1 MAISLLNNIAALEA
15 QNQLQNTQ
23 NNLQNTLYQ
32 LSSGS
37 RINSGADDAA
47 GLAIANGMQANIT
60 ALNQSQANANNGVG
74 MLQTADGALAQVTTL
89 LNRAVTLATE
99 SANGT
104 LNGDNGT
111 QRTALDAE
119 YTQIKAE
126 ISSIGANTTF
136 NGTAIFQGS
145 SANSLQSQTTSTL
158 SATSSLGATAG
169 QLVIDVGGQ
178 KETFAT
184 AANETLGTLMNAIN
198 TSNTGLEAT
207 VQSGKFV
214 VTDLQNRG
222 DIALD
227 GSSSGTVLT
236 TLQGAGTVAMA
247 SPVDTQANTNELQF
261 ATDFSAGGTGTV
273 LDSVE
278 GNAGNAEPLVLDVGG
293 KTYTFDTT
301 AGTTTVGD
309 LMNQINS
316 GTDSSGNATDL
327 RASLQTV
334 GSTQLLTVQDLGN
347 NGDIA
352 MDSTSN
358 ATLQADLGGQPVNP
372 QTPVTQSGLSVF
384 LSDSTSIGTNTI
396 NVSIGALAA
405 NNIGGVDITQNTL
418 ETQAGAEAA
427 LTQINTAI
435 SNIAAMRGNIGA
447 GINRLQAASNVESA
461 QVQNLTSAEDQIMA
475 ANVPQQV
482 TNLSEYSILE
492 QSGISAL
499 AQANS
504 AQQSILK
511 LLQ

>member
-1 MAISLLNNIAALEA
+1 MAISLLNNISALEA
-15 QNQLQNTQ
+15 QNQLQITQ
-23 NNLQNTLYQ
+23 SKLQNTLYQ

-47 GLAIANGMQANIT
+47 GLAIANGMQANMT
-60 ALNQSQANANNGVG
+60 ALTQSQANANNGVG
-74 MLQTADGALAQVTTL
+74 MLQVADGALAQVTTL

-145 SANSLQSQTTSTL
+145 SANSLVSQT
-158 SATSSLGATAG
+158 ATALTAGTSLGATAG
-169 QLVIDVGGQ
+169 ALVIDVGGA
-178 KETFAT
+178 KTSFTT
-184 AANETLGTLMNAIN
+184 AAAETVGTLMNGIN
-198 TSNTGLEAT
+198 TSNTGLLAT
-207 VQSGKFV
+207 IQSGKLV
-214 VTDLQNRG
+214 ITDQQNRG

-227 GSSSGTVLT
+227 GSSSGTVVS
-236 TLQGAGTVAMA
+236 TLQGAGAVAMA
-247 SPVDTQANTNELQF
+247 SPVTTQANTNQIQF
-261 ATDFSAGGTGTV
+261 QQDFSTDGTASALADAGT
-273 LDSVE
+273 LSL
-278 GNAGNAEPLVLDVGG
+278 NVGG
-293 KTYTFDTT
+293 KTYNYTVS
-301 AGTTTVGD
+301 GTGTVGD
-309 LMNQINS
+309 LMNEINS
-316 GTDSSGNATDL
+316 GFDDSTTPQATNL

-334 GSTQLLTVQDLGN
+334 GGKSLLTIQDLGS

-352 MDSTSN
+352 MST
-358 ATLQADLGGQPVNP
+358 TTTPIVQTDLGGAPVNP

-384 LSDSTSIGTNTI
+384 LSDSTSTGTNTI
-396 NVSIGALAA
+396 NVSIGSLAA
-405 NNIGGVDITQNTL
+405 SNIGGVDITQYNL
-418 ETQAGAEAA
+418 ATQAGAQSA

-447 GINRLQAASNVESA
+447 GINRLQAASNVEGV

-475 ANVPQQV
+475 ANIPQQV
-482 TNLSEYSILE
+482 TNLSEYSILN

>member
-15 QNQLQNTQ
+15 QNQLQTTQ
-23 NNLQNTLYQ
+23 NNLQNTLFQ

-60 ALNQSQANANNGVG
+60 ALTQSQANANNGVG

-119 YTQIKAE
+119 YTQIKNE

-136 NGTAIFQGS
+136 NGTAIFQGGAGLNTLQTSVGSLTPDTSLSGDTIAIDAGGKQVASWVAGTTTAGDTLGDFVNYVNNLGVGLQATINSSGNLVITDQQNRNDIAVDSTS
-145 SANSLQSQTTSTL
+145 SAAFLSGGADALAAPVTTAVNPNEL
-158 SATSSLGATAG
+158 
-169 QLVIDVGGQ
+169 
-178 KETFAT
+178 TFGTTYANANAVVDGT
-184 AANETLGTLMNAIN
+184 AAHGAE
-198 TSNTGLEAT
+198 
-207 VQSGKFV
+207 
-214 VTDLQNRG
+214 
-222 DIALD
+222 
-227 GSSSGTVLT
+227 VLK
-236 TLQGAGTVAMA
+236 
-247 SPVDTQANTNELQF
+247 
-261 ATDFSAGGTGTV
+261 
-273 LDSVE
+273 
-278 GNAGNAEPLVLDVGG
+278 LDVGG
-293 KTYTFDTT
+293 KVYSYNVT
-301 AGTTTVGD
+301 AGAAGTGTTVGA

-316 GTDSSGNATDL
+316 GLDQSATPQATNL
-327 RASLQTV
+327 RASLQN
-334 GSTQLLTVQDLGN
+334 GKLTIQDLGN
-347 NGDIA
+347 DNDIA
-352 MDSTSN
+352 LDAGTTSTLLQGTGL
-358 ATLQADLGGQPVNP
+358 ATNP
-372 QTPVTQSGLSVF
+372 STTVAPSAGFSVF
-384 LSDSTSIGTNTI
+384 LSDSTATGTSTI
-396 NVSIGALAA
+396 NVSIGSLAA
-405 NNIGGVDITQNTL
+405 NNIGGIDLTQNTL
-418 ETQAGAEAA
+418 ATQAGAEAA
-427 LTQINTAI
+427 LTQINSAI
-435 SNIAAMRGNIGA
+435 SNTAAMRGNIGA
-447 GINRLQAASNVESA
+447 GVNRLQAASNVESA

-492 QSGISAL
+492 ESGISAL

>member
-15 QNQLQNTQ
+15 QNQLQTTQ
-23 NNLQNTLYQ
+23 NNLQNTLFQ

-60 ALNQSQANANNGVG
+60 ALTQSQANANNGVG

-119 YTQIKAE
+119 YTQIKDE
-126 ISSIGANTTF
+126 ITSIGANTTF

-145 SANSLQSQTTSTL
+145 ATNSLVSGTALASGVDT
-158 SATSSLGATAG
+158 AFGATDTLAIDAG
-169 QLVIDVGGQ
+169 GKQVFTYTGAAGKTVGD
-178 KETFAT
+178 
-184 AANETLGTLMNAIN
+184 LINAIN
-198 TSNTGLEAT
+198 TSNSGLQAS
-207 VQSGKFV
+207 VNSSG
-214 VTDLQNRG
+214 DLVINDTENRG

-227 GSSSGTVLT
+227 ADTTAAAKTALGTPAT
-236 TLQGAGTVAMA
+236 
-247 SPVDTQANTNELQF
+247 PVSTETNTNELQF
-261 ATDFSAGGTGTV
+261 AGDWANTSADVDATGA
-273 LDSVE
+273 D
-278 GNAGNAEPLVLDVGG
+278 GAETLTLNVGG
-293 KTYTFDTT
+293 NTYNYDVT
-301 AGTTTVGD
+301 AGTTTIGA
-309 LMNQINS
+309 LISQINS
-316 GTDSSGNATDL
+316 GKDQSSTPQSTDL
-327 RASLQTV
+327 RAYLNSSGALV
-334 GSTQLLTVQDLGN
+334 IEDLGN
-347 NGDIA
+347 NNDISLNA
-352 MDSTSN
+352 STTG
-358 ATLQADLGGQPVNP
+358 TLQTAMGGIPTNP
-372 QTPVTQSGLSVF
+372 TTDVAPSPGFSVF
-384 LSDSTSIGTNTI
+384 LSDSTATGTSTI
-396 NVSIGALAA
+396 NVSIGSLAA
-405 NNIGGVDITQNTL
+405 NDIAGVDLTQNNL
-418 ETQAGAEAA
+418 ATQAGAQAA
-427 LTQINTAI
+427 LTQINSAI

-447 GINRLQAASNVESA
+447 GVNRLQAASNVESA

-499 AQANS
+499 AQANT
-504 AQQSILK
+504 AQQAILK